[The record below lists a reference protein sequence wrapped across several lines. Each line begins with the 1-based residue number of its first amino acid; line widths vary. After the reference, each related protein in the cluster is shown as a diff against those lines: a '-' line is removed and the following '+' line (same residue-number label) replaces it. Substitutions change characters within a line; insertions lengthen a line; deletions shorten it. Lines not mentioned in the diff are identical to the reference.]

1 MYNISNV
8 TISTSHHLNIST
20 SHHLNY
26 ILYKSPAFMRRN
38 LFTDIIEQIA
48 VMKMPNTTTVP
59 AVIAS
64 TSHVM
69 RSSTCGSYMN
79 SAYTPPPNT
88 QQAMSAA
95 SKPSNT

>member
-1 MYNISNV
+1 MSPPQHLNTTTY
-8 TISTSHHLNIST
+8 LNISP
-20 SHHLNY
+20 SQHH

-64 TSHVM
+64 TS
-69 RSSTCGSYMN
+69 T
-79 SAYTPPPNT
+79 
-88 QQAMSAA
+88 
-95 SKPSNT
+95 